1 MTETCRGDDVL
12 KSQQLLQQLSLSQWD
27 NEGGAGRCGPKEST
41 AGLTPSSIPVLA
53 NTELV
58 QLRVRVIALE
68 NLVTALLSGATAHQ
82 HDLIR
87 SMAAQ
92 ISPRAG
98 MTPHPLTIQAAS
110 QMNELV
116 DRAVHYRDVQPA

>member
-1 MTETCRGDDVL
+1 MTTRACDGVE
-12 KSQQLLQQLSLSQWD
+12 QQGHRLPLSEWD

-41 AGLTPSSIPVLA
+41 AGTPPHSIPELT

-68 NLVTALLSGATAHQ
+68 NLVTALLAGAPECQ
-82 HDLIR
+82 HDLAR

-116 DRAVHYRDVQPA
+116 ERAIHYRDTPPE